1 MFLSIKVVTSL
12 MPPYQ
17 YGMYGIAMAVIA
29 IFAYIFIGPVGL
41 SINRY
46 INEWSEQGYLQE
58 IFGKYFYYLIVVSL
72 FSGIFVGAQS
82 ENFYLG
88 FFAGFFYLLS
98 QAIATTLIPNL
109 NMLGHS
115 REFYKL
121 LNLNVIFNILFGYF
135 LIKLFGEKY
144 EYWIFGTFLGNLLTS
159 FWAYRYYSRSIFL
172 KKIPIRK
179 VYYRKYFTF
188 SGFIFISSVFTWLY
202 LMGYRFIAEDKL
214 GYGALGIYLA
224 CAAIPS
230 GIVSAYEQ
238 VVSGIYLPK
247 LFRNIDQA
255 KDAWQIYAKKIATT
269 SVPVCLFIIFNSEI
283 LARYILPEEYSGAYK
298 FIQYCAIAETMRV
311 MISTFGY
318 KFHGDTRTYLLI
330 VPSILLAL
338 IANII
343 IFLFIDTYGAT
354 AIPIAM
360 FFSGTLVVLI
370 YGLIIG
376 LHSISVFFFFIKYIL
391 FGLSAISL
399 IIYFIGYL
407 DLAYQYKDF
416 IHFMLVSFLTGAL
429 FLYALSE

>member
-1 MFLSIKVVTSL
+1 
-12 MPPYQ
+12 
-17 YGMYGIAMAVIA
+17 
-29 IFAYIFIGPVGL
+29 
-41 SINRY
+41 
-46 INEWSEQGYLQE
+46 
-58 IFGKYFYYLIVVSL
+58 
-72 FSGIFVGAQS
+72 
-82 ENFYLG
+82 
-88 FFAGFFYLLS
+88 
-98 QAIATTLIPNL
+98 
-109 NMLGHS
+109 MLGHS

-135 LIKLFGEKY
+135 LIKFFGAKY

-159 FWAYRYYSRSIFL
+159 LWAYRYYSRSIFL
-172 KKIPIRK
+172 KQLPIGK
-179 VYYRKYFTF
+179 VNYKKYFTF
-188 SGFIFISSVFTWLY
+188 SSFIFISSVFTWLY

-247 LFRNIDQA
+247 LFRNIDLA
-255 KDAWQIYAKKIATT
+255 NDAWQIYAKKIATT

-283 LARYILPEEYSGAYK
+283 LARYILPEEYSDAYK

-338 IANII
+338 ISNII

-360 FFSGTLVVLI
+360 FCSGTLVVLI
-370 YGLIIG
+370 YGFLIG
-376 LHSISVFFFFIKYIL
+376 LHSISIFFYFIKYIL
-391 FGLSAISL
+391 FGLSLISS
-399 IIYFIGYL
+399 IIYFIGCL

-416 IHFMLVSFLTGAL
+416 FHFILVSFLTGAL